1 MKYICSGLLLLSV
14 FTTFAGDKE
23 PFIEKGTHTVGIA
36 YGFPNVIGEKDPR
49 VSIGSVIV
57 TADRQ
62 LSKRFNIG
70 LQYNFNY
77 TDGGVRSRTVSN
89 NVSYQSQSKSFL
101 HRVSFNSEYCFI
113 NKGRVCL
120 GSGLG
125 VAAGVQKT
133 YYNYSNLQ
141 NIVLKDGN
149 YALLEFAFMLRLV
162 DVQVKLKDN
171 LSVTGCLGYGYD
183 GLVTAGV
190 QYTFRRK

>member
-23 PFIEKGTHTVGIA
+23 PFIDKGTHTVGIA

-77 TDGGVRSRTVSN
+77 TDGGPRTRMLTN
-89 NVSYQSQSKSFL
+89 NISYQSVAKSFS
-101 HRVSFNSEYCFI
+101 HRVSFNSEYCFV
-113 NKGRVCL
+113 NRGKVCL

-125 VAAGVQKT
+125 MAIGAQRT
-133 YYNYSNLQ
+133 YVNYNYTQ
-141 NIVLKDGN
+141 NIVLRDNN
-149 YALLEFAFMLRLV
+149 YTVFELAFMLRIV